1 MYFLMD
7 IKRNREMFVFMYF
20 LMLFILCWG
29 LKFEIFVVNV
39 DFDDF
44 VFNGEILD
52 IFLLFGDLE
61 CVLRCLVRDECF
73 FL

>member
-7 IKRNREMFVFMYF
+7 IKRNREMFVLMYF

-44 VFNGEILD
+44 VFNGEILE
-52 IFLLFGDLE
+52 IF
-61 CVLRCLVRDECF
+61 
-73 FL
+73 